1 MNCLWASPVGAL
13 VLASALQV
21 FIFSCWLLPLAVSVV
36 GCADRQF
43 DMNCLWAS
51 PVGALVLASALQ
63 AFILSCWVL
72 LVVAWAIEPCANPT
86 ATTAVANTIHN
97 EPLIASPLR
106 TLSRTAR
113 DVNPK

>member
-63 AFILSCWVL
+63 AFILSCWL
-72 LVVAWAIEPCANPT
+72 LSVVAWATVTCANPT
-86 ATTAVANTIHN
+86 ASTAAAATIHN
-97 EPLIASPLR
+97 EFLIANSFANLTRNCPGC
-106 TLSRTAR
+106 
-113 DVNPK
+113 